1 MVFKLRFSPRWKL
14 IPESG
19 ISSLKTNC
27 AVSQMDN
34 AASNTCANRQI
45 YLQNLQNASL
55 KSVYN
60 AACHRLYR
68 HCIHRFA
75 LPFLLRCVA
84 FLYRSFTFCVFSQW
98 LRQLKFLFK
107 FLNFL
112 TALPFFLF
120 FMFFM
125 FKGILSVFCF
135 TVVLF
140 FSVCMF

>member
-1 MVFKLRFSPRWKL
+1 MEL

-19 ISSLKTNC
+19 ISALKTNC
-27 AVSQMDN
+27 AASQMDN
-34 AASNTCANRQI
+34 AAGSTCANRQI
-45 YLQNLQNASL
+45 SLQNLQNASL
-55 KSVYN
+55 KIVYN
-60 AACHRLYR
+60 AVCHRFYR

-98 LRQLKFLFK
+98 LRQLNFY
-107 FLNFL
+107 LNFL

-125 FKGILSVFCF
+125 FKGVLFVFCF

-140 FSVCMF
+140 FSACMF